1 MEAQR
6 AEALQKENEEYRQK
20 LEMYENCIDAELER
34 RLNEKLATYN
44 SSHTSIIE
52 RLSQLEKQKE
62 SANEVNQK
70 LGVVEKASAEKT
82 TKIDSLMKEN
92 SELETRIDQ
101 LMTSNGELAKKA
113 KSMGDNVQLQ
123 REIDALKDK
132 LKEER
137 KKSQMTATEQ
147 ITRLEA
153 AGKTADKQA
162 ETYKKKVENQK
173 TEIARLMAVNEKL
186 TSEKKGKQT
195 AIDHEAE
202 KRAKTEKDKDEKIN
216 SLSKVNTQLEE
227 NIALLTERSASMKKQ
242 LDEAVED
249 REHLRIQV
257 ANSATDRSKAM
268 IAMELTNGFNKLID
282 QAFGANKAG
291 GDGKSMLETLQ
302 SEVTKQEE
310 MISDM
315 KSCQICCHPFDNDNR
330 VPAKGK
336 CPHAIYCMACLR
348 SVAKGKNAACPT
360 CREPLKGDDIVAVK
374 LNFV

>member
-1 MEAQR
+1 MGISHTLSEKIKMEAQR

-82 TKIDSLMKEN
+82 TKIDSLMKEK

-113 KSMGDNVQLQ
+113 KSMGDNVQLK

-147 ITRLEA
+147 ITRLE
-153 AGKTADKQA
+153 
-162 ETYKKKVENQK
+162 
-173 TEIARLMAVNEKL
+173 
-186 TSEKKGKQT
+186 
-195 AIDHEAE
+195 
-202 KRAKTEKDKDEKIN
+202 
-216 SLSKVNTQLEE
+216 E
-227 NIALLTERSASMKKQ
+227 NIKLLTERSESMKQQ

-257 ANSATDRSKAM
+257 ANSATDRSKSM

-302 SEVTKQEE
+302 SEVTEQEE
-310 MISDM
+310 IISDM
-315 KSCQICCHPFDNDNR
+315 KSCQICCHPFDNDTR

-360 CREPLKGDDIVAVK
+360 CRVPRVVLFSK
-374 LNFV
+374 FVVFEVYGFEVYVSEAYGL